1 MTIADYYQHVS
12 FCIDAPLDAARW
24 IKDRIET
31 RDENDDSLSGVS
43 VELQPVK
50 LDDRR
55 EAWIH
60 DYDVYPN
67 INVVAGVLAEAQEKF
82 KLDDVWSFEWSNDC
96 TKPLLDAYGGGA
108 VVVAD
113 GEVRWMTTGDWV
125 ARHEGVVKTRRRE
138 EEEAAE
144 RRAQLNG
151 KGRR

>member
-1 MTIADYYQHVS
+1 MADYYQHVS

-60 DYDVYPN
+60 DYDGYPN

-82 KLDDVWSFEWSNDC
+82 KLDDVWSFEWGNDC
-96 TKPLLDAYGGGA
+96 TKPRLDAYGGGA

-113 GEVRWMTTGDWV
+113 GEVRLMTTGDWV